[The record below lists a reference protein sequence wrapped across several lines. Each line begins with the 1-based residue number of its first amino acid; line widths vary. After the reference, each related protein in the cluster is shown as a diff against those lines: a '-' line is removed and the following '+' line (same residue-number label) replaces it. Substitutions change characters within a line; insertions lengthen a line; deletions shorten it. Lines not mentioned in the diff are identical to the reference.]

1 LYITSNQEKPNKYE
15 YEQVAFQT
23 QYLLDTVYRN
33 AYKDQKSV
41 EFMGVEISKY
51 GVLASRLIQFDIN
64 VHFYQDRQIPSLW
77 EVESI
82 ADAALG
88 SSGSYLTLYLDLLGE
103 LDAAPVFATTTD
115 VLFITNAEDLVR
127 TQEDAQEQDGN
138 MYGGAN
144 VVAIVT
150 SLVVSCVLIAGAV
163 FYYYNYHRVN
173 RRTRIFEEENAIEV
187 KRESVNGDQT
197 SRESQDDD
205 HDDGDSSYADSSSYE
220 EVEVVEES
228 DYDEITLE
236 DEEAVDYKKH
246 VGEIKKSYVG
256 TNIAEI
262 KVRKQSSV
270 KEGSG
275 GSNSSGVSPRDSTP
289 IRAYPVESH
298 SLLNP
303 LGHPYSVKSTGSTG
317 SPVPI
322 LSATAVQV
330 VPSPR
335 PGSPPPVWTNPNLRP
350 VQPKEEQ
357 RKDIRA
363 MAKRADD
370 GDNQSLL
377 SIDSQSSA
385 TPEFLK
391 KFKQMGLAANP
402 RPPIQVPLNPPPP
415 IVRKSQV
422 DGDERSIVTIDSQS
436 STTPEFLKKFKQMG
450 LQRYK
455 A

>member
-1 LYITSNQEKPNKYE
+1 LPVAAFLYVTSNLDKPNKNE

-23 QYLLDTVYRN
+23 KSLLDTVYRN
-33 AYKDQKSV
+33 AYKDNKSV
-41 EFMGVEISKY
+41 GYMGVEISKY
-51 GVLASRLIQFDIN
+51 EILASRLIKFDVN

-88 SSGSYLTLYLDLLGE
+88 SSGSYLTLYLDLLSE

-115 VLFITNAEDLVR
+115 VLFISNADDLVR
-127 TQEDAQEQDGN
+127 TQENEEQQDGN
-138 MYGGAN
+138 MYGGGAN

-173 RRTRIFEEENAIEV
+173 RRTSIFEEDNAIEV
-187 KRESVNGDQT
+187 KRESVSGDQT
-197 SRESQDDD
+197 SRESQDGDN
-205 HDDGDSSYADSSSYE
+205 DGDSSYADSSSYE

-262 KVRKQSSV
+262 KVRKQDPS
-270 KEGSG
+270 KDGSG
-275 GSNSSGVSPRDSTP
+275 GPTP

-298 SLLNP
+298 SVLNP
-303 LGHPYSVKSTGSTG
+303 LGHPYSVKSTGSSG
-317 SPVPI
+317 SVVPI

-335 PGSPPPVWTNPNLRP
+335 PSSPPPVWSNPNLRP

-363 MAKRADD
+363 MAKRADND
-370 GDNQSLL
+370 GDNRSLL

-391 KFKQMGLAANP
+391 RFKQMGLAANP

-415 IVRKSQV
+415 IVRKAAV

>member
-1 LYITSNQEKPNKYE
+1 LPVAAFLYVTSNQEKPNKNE

-23 QYLLDTVYRN
+23 KSLLDTVYRN
-33 AYKDQKSV
+33 AYKDSKSV
-41 EFMGVEISKY
+41 GFMGVEISKY
-51 GVLASRLIQFDIN
+51 EILASRLIKFDVN

-88 SSGSYLTLYLDLLGE
+88 SSGSYLTLYLDLLSE

-115 VLFITNAEDLVR
+115 VLFISNADDLVR
-127 TQEDAQEQDGN
+127 TQENEEQQDGN
-138 MYGGAN
+138 MYGGGAN

-173 RRTRIFEEENAIEV
+173 RRTRIFEGDNAIEV

-205 HDDGDSSYADSSSYE
+205 NDGDSSYADSSSYE

-228 DYDEITLE
+228 DYDEVTLE

-262 KVRKQSSV
+262 KVRKQDPS
-270 KEGSG
+270 KDGSG
-275 GSNSSGVSPRDSTP
+275 GPTP

-298 SLLNP
+298 SVLNP
-303 LGHPYSVKSTGSTG
+303 LGHPYSVKSTGSSG
-317 SPVPI
+317 SVVPI

-335 PGSPPPVWTNPNLRP
+335 PSSPPPVWSNPNLRP

-363 MAKRADD
+363 MAKRADND
-370 GDNQSLL
+370 GDNRSLL

-391 KFKQMGLAANP
+391 RFKQMGLAANP

-415 IVRKSQV
+415 IVRKAAV